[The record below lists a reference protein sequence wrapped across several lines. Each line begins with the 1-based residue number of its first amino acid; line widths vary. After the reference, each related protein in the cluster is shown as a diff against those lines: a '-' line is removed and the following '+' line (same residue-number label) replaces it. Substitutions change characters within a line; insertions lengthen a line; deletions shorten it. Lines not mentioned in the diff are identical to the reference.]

1 MRIAQA
7 LRITVA
13 TSALAG
19 TLLLGAQIAHADDP
33 GTPAHT
39 GVSVTTTGTG
49 GTADSVAT
57 PSPTATTGNN
67 PWD

>member
-13 TSALAG
+13 TTALAG

-33 GTPAHT
+33 ATPAHT
-39 GVSVTTTGTG
+39 GVSVTTPGTG